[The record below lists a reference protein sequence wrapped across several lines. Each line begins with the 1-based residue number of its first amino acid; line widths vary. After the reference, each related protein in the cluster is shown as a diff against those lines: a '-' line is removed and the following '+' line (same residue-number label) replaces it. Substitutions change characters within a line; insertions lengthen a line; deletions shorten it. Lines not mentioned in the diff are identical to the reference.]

1 MSTAKTENPVILGLT
16 NQNGQ
21 KRSSAKLTGG
31 PGGGGGGPQTTQPIQ
46 IKASSTVN
54 NGNSLPVPTAN
65 TVIK

>member
-1 MSTAKTENPVILGLT
+1 MSTVRTENPVILGLA

-21 KRSSAKLTGG
+21 KRGSAKPSGG
-31 PGGGGGGPQTTQPIQ
+31 PGGGGGPQTAQPSQ

-54 NGNSLPVPTAN
+54 NGNSMPVPTAN